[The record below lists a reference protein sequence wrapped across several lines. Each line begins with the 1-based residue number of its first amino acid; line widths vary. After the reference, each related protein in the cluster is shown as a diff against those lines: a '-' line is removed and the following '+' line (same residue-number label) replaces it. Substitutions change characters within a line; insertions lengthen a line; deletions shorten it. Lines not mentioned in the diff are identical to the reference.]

1 MELSRSMKKPPTSI
15 GKKDDSIKDSSMDY
29 VDDEIMGGFIEES
42 LDESKD
48 IFGGNT

>member
-1 MELSRSMKKPPTSI
+1 MKKPPTSV
-15 GKKDDSIKDSSMDY
+15 GKKDDSIKDGSMMDN

-48 IFGGNT
+48 IFGGDT